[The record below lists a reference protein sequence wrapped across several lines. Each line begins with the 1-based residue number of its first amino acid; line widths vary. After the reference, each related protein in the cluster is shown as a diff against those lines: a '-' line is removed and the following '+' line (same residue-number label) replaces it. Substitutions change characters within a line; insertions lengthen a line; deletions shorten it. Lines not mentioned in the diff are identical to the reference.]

1 MEPWKAP
8 ALGQRGKSPLPL
20 PLPLPFFLV
29 YRKRN
34 PGPVPFSEV
43 HTPWPSPRVSSRRF
57 FAPPGRKARGHLDL
71 DLRRRLRL
79 FGAGPGKHF
88 LFAGGGHVLRAK
100 SSGSLRGTSKAG
112 DSVAVHRPKT
122 QALASRLLYDHEH
135 PPCPCSFS
143 SKSRRLAPTRTQHHS
158 TRVCGVLVHKE
169 APTEPPKGQPSSP
182 QGPGTSSRHF
192 MDA

>member
-1 MEPWKAP
+1 MYFGQSLLEAFVAP
-8 ALGQRGKSPLPL
+8 AKQ
-20 PLPLPFFLV
+20 V
-29 YRKRN
+29 
-34 PGPVPFSEV
+34 
-43 HTPWPSPRVSSRRF
+43 TPSQFIVR
-57 FAPPGRKARGHLDL
+57 
-71 DLRRRLRL
+71 
-79 FGAGPGKHF
+79 
-88 LFAGGGHVLRAK
+88 
-100 SSGSLRGTSKAG
+100 
-112 DSVAVHRPKT
+112 KT